1 MSGVFVKT
9 DNNTWKAATNYYVKV
24 PDPNNEGQ
32 FIWKE
37 INQINAKINSTNW
50 KDSGIIKDNLII
62 HYDGY
67 NTNSY
72 SNSTT
77 TANGTTWKDLSGN
90 NFDGVVETT
99 TATPNSITWD
109 NTEKAMVF
117 SSTPS
122 DLPQGQ
128 AQANNHN
135 DIAIKDLNYVSGPS
149 DAITNLTVACWCKS
163 VSGTISGILSTNGS
177 TTTRGGH
184 DQRIIASFD
193 RSATW
198 RFGIGSDGAG
208 AYSAGKL
215 VFGFIGTNPNGN
227 AQFRGDFVGGGGLAG
242 HNSTS
247 HTYDLRD
254 DSWHYVAVTFTTSE
268 LRFYVDGVKIDT
280 MTFASGAFGAIGGGT
295 DSETPRFGF
304 IGVGSEA
311 LTFSANTG
319 PRHLFAG
326 KIGAFHYYTSGSDSA
341 ATLTDAQILHNFN
354 ALKYR
359 YGFT

>member
-1 MSGVFVKT
+1 MSGVFV
-9 DNNTWKAATNYYVKV
+9 NVGGTWKDATNYYVNV
-24 PDPNNEGQ
+24 NGT
-32 FIWKE
+32 WKE
-37 INQINAKINSTNW
+37 GNEINARMGTDW
-50 KDSGIIKDNLII
+50 KDSGIIKDNLTI

-90 NFDGVVETT
+90 NYDGVVETT
-99 TATPNSITWD
+99 TATTNSITWD

-117 SSTPS
+117 SNTAS
-122 DLPQGQ
+122 DLPQGN
-128 AQANNHN
+128 AQANPNN
-135 DIAIKDLNYVSGPS
+135 DIAIEDLNYVSGSS
-149 DAITNLTVACWCKS
+149 DGITNLTIACWCKS
-163 VSGTISGILSTNGS
+163 VSGTISGLQANGN
-177 TTTRGGH
+177 TTTRGTH

-193 RSATW
+193 RSSVW

-208 AYSAGKL
+208 NYSAGKL
-215 VFGFIGTNPNGN
+215 VFAFVGTNANGN
-227 AQFRGDFVGGGGLAG
+227 GTFRGDRVGGGGLAG

-268 LRFYVDGVKIDT
+268 IRYYVDGVKIDT
-280 MTFASGAFGAIGGGT
+280 QAGTFGALGGGT
-295 DSETPRFGF
+295 TNETPRFGF
-304 IGVGSEA
+304 LGCGSEA
-311 LTFSANTG
+311 PSFSGNTG
-319 PRHLFAG
+319 PRQMFAG

-354 ALKYR
+354 VHKYR

>member
-1 MSGVFVKT
+1 MSGVFV
-9 DNNTWKAATNYYVKV
+9 NVGGTWKDATNYFVNV
-24 PDPNNEGQ
+24 NGT
-32 FIWKE
+32 WKE
-37 INQINAKINSTNW
+37 GNEINARMGTEW
-50 KDSGIIKDNLII
+50 KDSGIIKDNLTI

-99 TATPNSITWD
+99 STTTNSITWD

-117 SSTPS
+117 SSTAS
-122 DLPQGQ
+122 DLP
-128 AQANNHN
+128 ANNASSRVNN
-135 DIAIKDLNYVSGPS
+135 DIAIKDLNYVSGSS
-149 DAITNLTVACWCKS
+149 DGITNLTIACWCKS
-163 VSGTISGILSTNGS
+163 VSGTISGLQTNGN
-177 TTTRGGH
+177 TTTRGTH
-184 DQRIIASFD
+184 DQRVIASFD
-193 RSATW
+193 RSAIW

-215 VFGFIGTNPNGN
+215 VFGFTGTNVNGVE
-227 AQFRGDFVGGGGLAG
+227 QFKGDFVGGGGNSS

-280 MTFASGAFGAIGGGT
+280 MTFASGAFGELGGGDEVNT
-295 DSETPRFGF
+295 ETPRFGF

-311 LTFSANTG
+311 PSFSGNTG
-319 PRHLFAG
+319 PRQLFAG

>member
-9 DNNTWKAATNYYVKV
+9 DSTTWKAATNYYVKTST
-24 PDPNNEGQ
+24 G
-32 FIWKE
+32 WKE
-37 INQINAKINSTNW
+37 INQINAKINSTDW
-50 KDSGIIKDNLII
+50 KDSGIIKDNLTI

-77 TANGTTWKDLSGN
+77 TANGTTWNDLSGN

-99 TATPNSITWD
+99 STTPNSITWD

-117 SSTPS
+117 SSTAS
-122 DLPQGQ
+122 DLP
-128 AQANNHN
+128 ANNASAFNNN
-135 DIAIKDLNYVSGPS
+135 DIAIKDLNYVTGSS
-149 DAITNLTVACWCKS
+149 DGITNLTVACWCKS
-163 VSGTISGILSTNGS
+163 VSGGISGLQTDGTN
-177 TTTRGGH
+177 TTRGQH

-193 RSATW
+193 RSMTW
-198 RFGIGSDGAG
+198 RFGIGSDAVGG
-208 AYSAGKL
+208 TNSTGKL
-215 VFGFIGTNPNGN
+215 VFGYMGTNAAGTGQ
-227 AQFRGDFVGGGGLAG
+227 AFGGDRVGGGGINPG
-242 HNSTS
+242 STS

-254 DSWHYVAVTFTTSE
+254 NSWHYVAVTFTTTE

-280 MTFASGAFGAIGGGT
+280 QTLTANQIGGGAT
-295 DSETPRFGF
+295 TETPRFGF
-304 IGVGSEA
+304 LGAGSEA
-311 LTFSANTG
+311 PSFSGNTG
-319 PRHLFAG
+319 PRQIFAG
-326 KIGAFHYYTSGSDSA
+326 KIGAFHYYTSTSGDST